1 MIHDPCKFPSLN
13 VYHYKWIG
21 NSDSNS
27 GISICGVLIIMQI
40 KMWIYANGMAE
51 KTTRRNRSLR
61 QIANSLLLHLGP
73 IHCLFHCL
81 VRFFGKLNKLL
92 KMRLCEYDWSVS
104 VKTVWIKRAIIILI
118 NLIRI
123 IMATSV

>member
-92 KMRLCEYDWSVS
+92 KDANAVYSRCVCVNMIDRLALKPFE
-104 VKTVWIKRAIIILI
+104 
-118 NLIRI
+118 
-123 IMATSV
+123 